1 MGPISLSRFRFIH
14 EFSDGSLCGVVTVAV
29 LFFLRVFP
37 VRLFS
42 FMCVSMCSMC
52 IGISISIYVK

>member
-1 MGPISLSRFRFIH
+1 MPSSVPVLVIPDLMRIETHIS
-14 EFSDGSLCGVVTVAV
+14 
-29 LFFLRVFP
+29 FFLRVVP

-42 FMCVSMCSMC
+42 FLCVSICSMC